1 MSAPHA
7 SLDAAAAE
15 RKARLAKLASLKRKQ
30 PSDDKPSSEE
40 TTVYLSGRNY
50 DVETKGPKLGFE
62 TVPSAHVD
70 TVEKQADRIAQST
83 AEQAA
88 KDEAEADKGIDLFK
102 LQPKK
107 PNWDLKREL
116 AERMKAVDVRTQNA
130 IARLVR
136 ERIEKAK
143 KEALASRPAAT
154 QAAARQEEQG
164 EEVGIE
170 GTALNQKVSQPPMQP
185 TDQPPSEQPN
195 IRTCYQRLAA
205 ATPYRPVFMAWV
217 SASLRLYGLRLRG
230 LVRGLPSVAEAG
242 VRRWRLSSRLGLR
255 LGDRWLPLRGTG
267 RPRSL
272 GLSKRRRLCLR
283 WDGDRRCA
291 EGEREADALENEWC
305 RRLRP
310 RSRDCDTLLAA
321 RARCRV
327 GGDGDRLVDIVET
340 EVPDDT
346 DRDRDRD
353 RLPEAGAED
362 GPEFASATPLL
373 AAFSSGFALVNFGAS
388 LGLLNCCVLDGREA
402 YGRSCSEDLHSYEKW
417 PFWRHFWHVV
427 DALAFGGPMPA
438 TLRYLFI
445 LCRHPRCQASQFGPE
460 RRGH

>member
-30 PSDDKPSSEE
+30 PGDDRAVSEE
-40 TTVYLSGRNY
+40 TTAVYLSGRNY

-116 AERMKAVDVRTQNA
+116 AERMRPVDVRTQNA

-143 KEALASRPAAT
+143 KEALASKPAAT
-154 QAAARQEEQG
+154 ATAARQDEQG

-170 GTALNQKVSQPPMQP
+170 GTALPSLETLEAPEVGGGAFHPGWGCDWA
-185 TDQPPSEQPN
+185 TDGFP
-195 IRTCYQRLAA
+195 CVA
-205 ATPYRPVFMAWV
+205 
-217 SASLRLYGLRLRG
+217 
-230 LVRGLPSVAEAG
+230 LVVLDRSGCQSVAAG
-242 VRRWRLSSRLGLR
+242 AC
-255 LGDRWLPLRGTG
+255 DETAI
-267 RPRSL
+267 
-272 GLSKRRRLCLR
+272 
-283 WDGDRRCA
+283 DGA
-291 EGEREADALENEWC
+291 
-305 RRLRP
+305 
-310 RSRDCDTLLAA
+310 LLAS

-327 GGDGDRLVDIVET
+327 RRGGGDGDLLVDIVDT

-346 DRDRDRD
+346 DRDR
-353 RLPEAGAED
+353 LPEAGGGD
-362 GPEFASATPLL
+362 GPDFASATPFFT
-373 AAFSSGFALVNFGAS
+373 AVSSGFALVNFGAS

-402 YGRSCSEDLHSYEKW
+402 YGRSCSEDLHS
-417 PFWRHFWHVV
+417 
-427 DALAFGGPMPA
+427 
-438 TLRYLFI
+438 
-445 LCRHPRCQASQFGPE
+445 
-460 RRGH
+460 